1 MKKEQNLET
10 SREQALTMPVVSRS
24 FLSEDDLVELGFQK
38 RLMLGTGYVS
48 ISSMRP
54 AQYYYK
60 KGRITINATEFW
72 TWFLDGQQRNDI
84 AVSSKGALREL
95 LQNYG

>member
-1 MKKEQNLET
+1 MEQSNEQTET
-10 SREQALTMPVVSRS
+10 KPCIIHGVSRS
-24 FLSEDDLVELGFQK
+24 FLSENDLVELGFEK

-60 KGRITINATEFW
+60 KEG
-72 TWFLDGQQRNDI
+72 
-84 AVSSKGALREL
+84 
-95 LQNYG
+95 